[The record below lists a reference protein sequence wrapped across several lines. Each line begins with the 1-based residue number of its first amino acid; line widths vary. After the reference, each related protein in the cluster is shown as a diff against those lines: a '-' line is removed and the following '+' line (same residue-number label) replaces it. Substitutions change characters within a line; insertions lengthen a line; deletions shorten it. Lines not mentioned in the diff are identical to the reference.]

1 MIKLITKSRYY
12 KILGKEIYK
21 DYVKYSKVVF
31 PEERWSK
38 FLSIS
43 ESSCI
48 YFLWKRKIK
57 FCIYSFPRSIINS
70 RNV

>member
-31 PEERWSK
+31 PEIV
-38 FLSIS
+38 FIICLSTANLLGIAKPLS
-43 ESSCI
+43 
-48 YFLWKRKIK
+48 
-57 FCIYSFPRSIINS
+57 
-70 RNV
+70 

>member
-48 YFLWKRKIK
+48 YF
-57 FCIYSFPRSIINS
+57 SFGRGK
-70 RNV
+70 